1 MSEVSIVRTDLYDAD
16 QIASSVRKAVDL
28 IGGMSS
34 VVKPGMKVLIK
45 PNLVA
50 VPQERLGGAVT
61 RWEVVLPIA
70 EMVKEAGGEAIIA
83 ESAAAGVDT
92 RDVIKFCE
100 YDKIIE
106 RGFDVIDLKTQGENC
121 KIPLENGLLLKELN
135 SWKLVEEA
143 DVIISVPLMKT
154 HDQTEVTL
162 GIKNL
167 KGLIQDPQK
176 KWFHRNGVANGV
188 VDISTALKPALCI
201 IDGTFGQEGYGPLAG
216 ITKEIGLIMAS
227 KDIVACDAVAAT
239 VMGYDPREIE
249 IIRIA
254 GEVAGIG
261 EMDLDKIKVLG
272 EKVEDVKTTFK
283 RPSDLPLEGLPD
295 FNLIFTEGACTGCR
309 NTVLSVLIDMRM
321 AGTEKYLEGKTII
334 AGPIKELPA
343 DVRKED
349 LVLVGV
355 CTKAFEEYGTWIQ
368 GCPPNNIFVHW
379 GIAGKENVKSGG
391 NTLISGDDEDED
403 EA

>member
-1 MSEVSIVRTDLYDAD
+1 MNSKVSIVKTDLYDAEK
-16 QIASSVRKAVDL
+16 IAASVRKSVEL
-28 IGGMSS
+28 IGGMESL
-34 VVKPGMKVLIK
+34 VKPGMKVLIK

-50 VPQERLGGAVT
+50 IPQDRLGGAVT

-70 EMVKEAGGEAIIA
+70 EMVKEAGGTAIIA

-100 YDKIIE
+100 YDRIIE
-106 RGFDVIDLKTQGENC
+106 KGFDVIDLKTQGENC

-135 SWKLVEEA
+135 TWKLVNEA
-143 DVIISVPLMKT
+143 DIIISVPLMKT
-154 HDQTEVTL
+154 HDQTEITL
-162 GIKNL
+162 GLKNL

-188 VDISTALKPALCI
+188 VDISTALKPDLCI
-201 IDGTFGQEGYGPLAG
+201 VDGTFGQEGYGPLAG
-216 ITKEIGLIMAS
+216 ITKEVGLIIAS
-227 KDIVACDAVAAT
+227 KDIVSCDAVTAS
-239 VMGYDPREIE
+239 VMGYDPREVE

-254 GEVAGIG
+254 GDIAKIG
-261 EMDLDKIKVLG
+261 EINLENIEVVG
-272 EKVEDVKTTFK
+272 EQVENVKNVFK
-283 RPSDLPLEGLPD
+283 RPCDLPLEGLPD

-321 AGTEKYLEGKTII
+321 AETEKYLEGKTII
-334 AGPIKELPA
+334 AGPIDKLPEGVKKE
-343 DVRKED
+343 E

-355 CTKAFEEYGTWIQ
+355 CTKPFEKYGTWIK

-379 GIAGKENVKSGG
+379 GIAGKENVKSLG
-391 NTLISGDDEDED
+391 NSLISADDEE
-403 EA
+403 

>member
-1 MSEVSIVRTDLYDAD
+1 MSTVSIVKTDLYDAEK
-16 QIASSVRKAVDL
+16 IAQSVRKSVEL
-28 IGGMSS
+28 IGGMESI
-34 VVKPGMKVLIK
+34 VKPGMKVLIK

-50 VPQERLGGAVT
+50 VPQDRLGGAVT

-70 EMVKEAGGEAIIA
+70 EMVKEAGGTAIIA
-83 ESAAAGVDT
+83 ESSAAGVDT

-106 RGFDVIDLKTQGENC
+106 KGFDVIDLKTQGESC

-135 SWKLVEEA
+135 TWKLVEEA

-154 HDQTEVTL
+154 HDQTEITL

-188 VDISTALKPALCI
+188 VDISTALKPNLCI
-201 IDGTFGQEGYGPLAG
+201 VDGTFGQEGYGPLAG
-216 ITKEIGLIMAS
+216 ITKEVGLIIAS
-227 KDIVACDAVAAT
+227 TDIVSCDAVTAS
-239 VMGYDPREIE
+239 VMGYDPREVE

-254 GEVAGIG
+254 GDVAKIG
-261 EMDLDKIKVLG
+261 EINLENIEVVG
-272 EKVEDVKTTFK
+272 EQIEDVKNVFK
-283 RPSDLPLEGLPD
+283 RPCELPLEGLPD

-334 AGPIKELPA
+334 AGPIKELPEG
-343 DVRKED
+343 VKKED

-355 CTKAFEEYGTWIQ
+355 CTKAFEEYGTWVK

-379 GIAGKENVKSGG
+379 GIAGKENVTSLG
-391 NTLISGDDEDED
+391 NSLISADDDAED
-403 EA
+403 